1 MGDSRGSS
9 DPCLCFFE
17 GLEDLEVSLRVQDL
31 VHASRVALHGSSH
44 DKRTPGIH
52 GKRIDLIRESK
63 EVSGSKFELLTLSE
77 VGNF

>member
-1 MGDSRGSS
+1 
-9 DPCLCFFE
+9 
-17 GLEDLEVSLRVQDL
+17 